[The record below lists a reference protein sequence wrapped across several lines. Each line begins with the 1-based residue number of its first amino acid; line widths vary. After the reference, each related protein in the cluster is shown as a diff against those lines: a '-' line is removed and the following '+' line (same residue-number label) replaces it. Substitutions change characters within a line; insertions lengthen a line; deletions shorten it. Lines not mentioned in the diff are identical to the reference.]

1 MVLKN
6 KPSYLKYCKA
16 LYILEILKSNIETPT
31 VKEIG
36 FLLFQEAVVLVGFIL
51 DKDKLPSLI

>member
-6 KPSYLKYCKA
+6 KPSHLKYCKA
-16 LYILEILKSNIETPT
+16 LYILEILKSNIKTPI
-31 VKEIG
+31 VKEIS

-51 DKDKLPSLI
+51 DKDELFNLI

>member
-6 KPSYLKYCKA
+6 KPSHLKYCKA
-16 LYILEILKSNIETPT
+16 LYILKNLKSNTETLII
-31 VKEIG
+31 KEIS
-36 FLLFQEAVVLVGFIL
+36 FLLFQEAIVLVGFIL